1 MEQVAK
7 YDAELFALLLQFG
20 TVCYGTFIGLAS
32 RLICD
37 VVVAV
42 KLGKCFGGRAYPE
55 DPCN

>member
-7 YDAELFALLLQFG
+7 YDAELLALLLQFSP
-20 TVCYGTFIGLAS
+20 VCYGTFIGLAS

-55 DPCN
+55 DP